1 MQLITIAPRFCGP
14 PGTAN
19 GGYASG
25 LLAQHARQT
34 VRVRLVRPVPLG
46 APLQV
51 APRDAGRLELLH
63 DDTLIASA
71 EPAELALQ
79 VPRPPEY
86 LSALEASRHYAGFSG
101 HAFPGCFVCGP
112 ERARGDGLRI
122 FAGPWNAG
130 GEHSAAAQAA
140 PGVAA
145 PWVPNAALGLPDGKV
160 RPEFMWAA
168 LDCPGYFAARDD
180 RVAMLLGEFTA
191 HVDRRVHVD
200 EPCVVI
206 GWRIGVSGRKYE
218 VGTALFD
225 EDGELCARARAV
237 WVEPRTSAL
246 SAAS

>member
-1 MQLITIAPRFCGP
+1 MQLLTIAPRFCGP

-34 VRVRLVRPVPLG
+34 VRVRLVRPIPLG
-46 APLQV
+46 TPLQV
-51 APRDAGRLELLH
+51 AVRDGGRLELLH
-63 DDTLIASA
+63 DDSLIASA
-71 EPAELALQ
+71 EPAELTLE

-86 LSALEASRHYAGFSG
+86 LAALEASRHYTGFND

-122 FAGPWNAG
+122 FAGPWTPEAG
-130 GEHSAAAQAA
+130 GDTAGAAAQR
-140 PGVAA
+140 VAA
-145 PWVPNAALGLPDGKV
+145 PWVPNLALGLDDGKV

-168 LDCPGYFAARDD
+168 LDCPGYFAARAD

-191 HVDRRVHVD
+191 HVDRRVHVE
-200 EPCVVI
+200 EPCVLI
-206 GWRIGVSGRKYE
+206 GWRISASGRKYE

-225 EDGELCARARAV
+225 EDGELCARARAL
-237 WVEPRTSAL
+237 WIEPRS
-246 SAAS
+246 S